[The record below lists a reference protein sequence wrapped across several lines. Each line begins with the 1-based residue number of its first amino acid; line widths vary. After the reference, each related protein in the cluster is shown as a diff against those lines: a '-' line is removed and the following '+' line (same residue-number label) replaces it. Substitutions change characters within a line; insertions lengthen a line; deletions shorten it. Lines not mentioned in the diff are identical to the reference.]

1 MAKRKVED
9 IGMCARQTNIFP
21 SMDLALKEAR
31 DKYWLQGSR
40 IIPHFE
46 MKMGKGRNG
55 KKETA
60 FTLAPSP
67 SLS

>member
-1 MAKRKVED
+1 MLDKLR
-9 IGMCARQTNIFP
+9 IFP
-21 SMDLALKEAR
+21 FMDLALKEAR
-31 DKYWLQGSR
+31 DKNWLQGSR

-60 FTLAPSP
+60 FTLAPVKLVVIGGAAS
-67 SLS
+67 